1 MTVQTLKEMLSLTEF
16 HLAEPEREVS
26 GGYAG
31 DLLSWVMGRAAAGS
45 AWLTIMSNQ
54 NVAAVALMAD
64 AACVVLTEGVQPDPD
79 LLRRAR
85 EKGVNLLGTA
95 LPTYAAACAL
105 GGGDGDARPA
115 QGLDVPLDGPA
126 GHFELFRQLR
136 GGDILPL
143 EQDG

>member
-1 MTVQTLKEMLSLTEF
+1 MTVAQIADTLGLTVF
-16 HLAEPEREVS
+16 SAPEPDREVS
-26 GGYAG
+26 GGYMG
-31 DLLSWVMGRAAAGS
+31 DLLSWVMGRAEAGS

-105 GGGDGDARPA
+105 GRSL
-115 QGLDVPLDGPA
+115 GL
-126 GHFELFRQLR
+126 
-136 GGDILPL
+136 
-143 EQDG
+143 